1 MSQAFDNI
9 KDEGVTTFDS
19 FRSFAEKFNGII
31 DEVRHTNEFMQNGYD
46 RGGIEIDS
54 KGNLRITDR
63 DVYIDG
69 SLNHSSFN
77 ITQLLRQ
84 DIDLTDLTDN
94 GILVYDEDSDEWDIQ
109 EKPALVQQIGD
120 DGTMIQRGFPLSID
134 LDSDFDAYTGQAR
147 IRIFSEHTDDLNV
160 KLFLYYNVVAADGD
174 PIVTLSY
181 RRADD
186 TNKTYTVIHQQ
197 RGTVDNPG
205 SADFGFIGGQMM
217 MEEITVA
224 KTDDDADQRNELK
237 IDRNTGAF
245 LNYDDNFKMKLI
257 LVSPKPISV
266 HKPGEVKP

>member
-1 MSQAFDNI
+1 MSQKFDSI
-9 KDEGVTTFDS
+9 KDKGVTTFDS
-19 FRSFAEKFNGII
+19 FSSFAQKFNGII

-46 RGGIEIDS
+46 RGGIQIDS

-77 ITQLLRQ
+77 ITQLLRE

-94 GILVYDEDSDEWDIQ
+94 GILVYDEDSDEWEIQ
-109 EKPALVQQIGD
+109 EKPALVQKIGD
-120 DGTMIQRGFPLSID
+120 DGGMIYRGFPLSID
-134 LDSDFDAYTGQAR
+134 LDGDFDVYTGQAR
-147 IRIFSEHTDDLNV
+147 ISILSEHADDLNV
-160 KLFLYYNVVAADGD
+160 KFFLYYNVVAADGD

-186 TNKTYTVIHQQ
+186 PDGTYSVIHQQ
-197 RGTVDNPG
+197 RGTVDNPD

-224 KTDDDADQRNELK
+224 QTTNGGGINELK

-245 LNYDDNFKMKLI
+245 LNYDVNFKMKLI
-257 LVSPKPISV
+257 LVSPKPISID
-266 HKPGEVKP
+266 KPGEIKPS

>member
-9 KDEGVTTFDS
+9 KDKGVTTFDS

-94 GILVYDEDSDEWDIQ
+94 GILVYDEDSDEWEIQ
-109 EKPALVQQIGD
+109 EKPALVQKIGND
-120 DGTMIQRGFPLSID
+120 DTMIQRGFPLSID
-134 LDSDFDAYTGQAR
+134 LDGDFDAYTGQAR
-147 IRIFSEHTDDLNV
+147 IRINSEHTDDLNV

-186 TNKTYTVIHQQ
+186 TTKTYTVIHQQ

-224 KTDDDADQRNELK
+224 KTDDDADQRNELR